1 MAYLVPNFVN
11 KRPIKLTR
19 PRRLDSLLTRPL
31 IGSLAHAHFFRLL
44 YDFEIWSSDMGSIE
58 YCLAKLGRLFY
69 GHVLMTRA
77 ETSQLCQMCTLK
89 LKWIFVKSE
98 KDFYVP
104 TYFLRWI
111 ECIHSPLNVAW
122 PKKLLIS
129 KLEKTKKK
137 LKSIHSFC
145 SRALTLRWVLSTIG
159 QNIYAVRY
167 FLNKVDISE
176 CQFCGH
182 FTSKHRCHIEMNVN
196 ASIFCPVDGS
206 TYLTFQALGP
216 QVVYVKSKW
225 QRSHCLGKRS

>member
-1 MAYLVPNFVN
+1 MTLRFEAQIWEASNTVWLSWAVYFMAN
-11 KRPIKLTR
+11 
-19 PRRLDSLLTRPL
+19 
-31 IGSLAHAHFFRLL
+31 
-44 YDFEIWSSDMGSIE
+44 
-58 YCLAKLGRLFY
+58 
-69 GHVLMTRA
+69 VLMTRA

-129 KLEKTKKK
+129 TLEKTKKK

-182 FTSKHRCHIEMNVN
+182 FTSKHRCHIQMNVN